1 MAPQLIKKPSRF
13 ILILKRGGCLTALV
27 FAGGGLL
34 LDFASP
40 GDAYETLSRGS
51 WVIVA
56 VSMAIGFTSVVLD
69 RSNAPPKL

>member
-1 MAPQLIKKPSRF
+1 
-13 ILILKRGGCLTALV
+13 LV

-40 GDAYETLSRGS
+40 GDAYETLSRGI

-56 VSMAIGFTSVVLD
+56 VSMAIGFASVVLD
-69 RSNAPPKL
+69 RSNDLPKS